1 MLTALNTAD
10 HFTLMMDHEIRKSG
24 LSGNFCA
31 LIFELEAPLDSQAL
45 AEKASHFLR
54 RFPEANVRLKQQG
67 RRYFWQPNT
76 GDSSIL
82 FTHHAP
88 HQSQAHACIESIINT
103 PAEAFDVAPITFH
116 LINTP
121 ESAFFL
127 LRWFHPICDAKGA
140 ELIVHYLL
148 NDDEPPLAK
157 AKSPFEQ
164 LTQKWGLWKK
174 ATMMFQAKKHI
185 DQLDQTSSSLP
196 KLNPVEAD
204 LLKFKLLKLNTET
217 SKSII
222 KRAMKEAGM
231 TSTALYFI
239 GCLMRAL
246 EKTGCDEK
254 AGFCV
259 PYAMNMRK
267 RKALWPLFGN
277 QVSFLFAQASIDEVR
292 DRKKLFTSLRTQ
304 HKTTIKSA
312 LDQALV
318 PLMWA
323 GSWLPLEKYGA
334 IIRNTPQGEERSS
347 FWFSYT
353 GEPDPKITEIAGSAV
368 KSMFQISQVTAAPSL
383 GMLVSQYNGEITL
396 SFNYI
401 SSQIESSWLKQVMQ
415 NISSELQGN
424 DNTEPQS

>member
-31 LIFELEAPLDSQAL
+31 LVFELDKKLDPELL
-45 AEKASHFLR
+45 AIKEKSFLQ

-67 RRYFWQPNT
+67 RRYFWQSYT
-76 GDSSIL
+76 QGSSI
-82 FTHHAP
+82 FFA
-88 HQSQAHACIESIINT
+88 HQAKHKDSAHQIIQSIINT
-103 PAEAFDVAPITFH
+103 EVSTYDAAPITFH
-116 LINTP
+116 LINMPTG
-121 ESAFFL
+121 SFFL

-140 ELIVHYLL
+140 ELITHYFLHE
-148 NDDEPPLAK
+148 NETPPQG
-157 AKSPFEQ
+157 KSPFSQMEN
-164 LTQKWGLWKK
+164 KWGLWKK
-174 ATMMFQAKKHI
+174 FSMMYKAKKYI
-185 DQLDQTSSSLP
+185 GQLDQTSSSLP
-196 KLNPVEAD
+196 KIKKTPAD
-204 LLKFKLLKLNTET
+204 KLDFKLLRFDADT
-217 SKSII
+217 SKNIMR
-222 KRAMKEAGM
+222 KAMKEAGM

-267 RKALWPLFGN
+267 RKALFPLFGN
-277 QVSFLFAQASIDEVR
+277 QVSFLFAQASLNDVR
-292 DRKKLFTSLRTQ
+292 DRKKLFSKLRAQ

-323 GSWLPLEKYGA
+323 GSWLELEKYGA

-353 GEPDPKITEIAGSAV
+353 GEPDPKLTEVAGSTV

-401 SSQIESSWLKQVMQ
+401 ANQIEASWLDEVMQ
-415 NISSELQGN
+415 NIAHELHGH
-424 DNTEPQS
+424 DSI

>member
-31 LIFELEAPLDSQAL
+31 LVFELAGKLDP
-45 AEKASHFLR
+45 EIFVVKTERFLQ

-67 RRYFWQPNT
+67 RRYFWQPYT
-76 GDSSIL
+76 QGSSIF
-82 FTHHAP
+82 FTH
-88 HQSQAHACIESIINT
+88 QAKHKDAAQKIIQSIINIEVS
-103 PAEAFDVAPITFH
+103 AYDAAPITFH
-116 LINTP
+116 LINMPTG
-121 ESAFFL
+121 SFFL

-140 ELIVHYLL
+140 ELITHYFLH
-148 NDDEPPLAK
+148 DDETPPQGKNPFALLTNKWSFWKKLGMMYK
-157 AKSPFEQ
+157 AK
-164 LTQKWGLWKK
+164 KYIG
-174 ATMMFQAKKHI
+174 
-185 DQLDQTSSSLP
+185 QLDQTSSSLP
-196 KLNPVEAD
+196 KIENAPAEKLD
-204 LLKFKLLKLNTET
+204 FKLLSFDADT
-217 SKSII
+217 SKNIM
-222 KRAMKEAGM
+222 RNAMKEAGM
-231 TSTALYFI
+231 TGTSLYFI

-246 EKTGCDEK
+246 EKTGCQEK

-267 RKALWPLFGN
+267 RKALFPLFGN
-277 QVSFLFAQASIDEVR
+277 QVSFLFAQASMEQVR
-292 DRKKLFTSLRTQ
+292 DRKKLFTSLREQ
-304 HKTTIKSA
+304 HKTTIRTG

-323 GSWLPLEKYGA
+323 GSWLPLEKYGG

-353 GEPDPKITEIAGSAV
+353 GEPEPQVSEIAGTKV
-368 KSMFQISQVTAAPSL
+368 KTMFQLSQVTSAPSL

-401 SSQIESSWLKQVMQ
+401 AKQIQDEWLNTLTEQLAK
-415 NISSELQGN
+415 ELI
-424 DNTEPQS
+424 NTDKE

>member
-31 LIFELEAPLDSQAL
+31 LVFELDEKLDPELFTIKTES
-45 AEKASHFLR
+45 FLQ

-67 RRYFWQPNT
+67 RRYFWQSYT
-76 GDSSIL
+76 QGSSIF
-82 FTHHAP
+82 FTHQANHKDSA
-88 HQSQAHACIESIINT
+88 HQIIQSIINT
-103 PAEAFDVAPITFH
+103 EASACDAAPVTFH
-116 LINTP
+116 LINMP
-121 ESAFFL
+121 EGSFFL

-140 ELIVHYLL
+140 ELIVHYFLH
-148 NDDEPPLAK
+148 DDETPPQGQN
-157 AKSPFEQ
+157 PFAQ
-164 LTQKWGLWKK
+164 LSNKWGLWKK
-174 ATMMFQAKKHI
+174 LGMMYKAKKYI
-185 DQLDQTSSSLP
+185 DRLDQTSSSLP
-196 KLNPVEAD
+196 KIKNIPAD
-204 LLKFKLLKLNTET
+204 KLDFKLLSFDADT
-217 SKSII
+217 SKSIM
-222 KRAMKEAGM
+222 RNAMKEAGM
-231 TSTALYFI
+231 TGTSLYFI

-246 EKTGCDEK
+246 EKTGCQEND
-254 AGFCV
+254 GFCV

-267 RKALWPLFGN
+267 RKALFPLFGN
-277 QVSFLFAQASIDEVR
+277 QVSFLFAQASMEQVR
-292 DRKKLFTSLRTQ
+292 DRKKLFTSLRAQ
-304 HKTTIKSA
+304 HKETIRTG

-353 GEPDPKITEIAGSAV
+353 GEPDPQVLEITGAKV
-368 KSMFQISQVTAAPSL
+368 KTMFQLSQVTSAPSL

-401 SSQIESSWLKQVMQ
+401 ANQIQDEWLDTLTEQLSKTLI
-415 NISSELQGN
+415 NI
-424 DNTEPQS
+424 DDA